1 MGWGWGWG
9 GFQHRCLLLCSGP
22 LRRARPLGVARP
34 KTPQKKSMLS
44 APAAFS
50 LSLSLSLSLLPFFFI
65 GSALLALSA
74 RNDSAGTRGPP
85 AIGRCHGTWWAL
97 GRPPSPPPP
106 PGLCLRTQ
114 SGVRGGGT
122 TWPSR
127 SQCQH
132 WTLDID
138 LERGE
143 PGPVREEETLSRHKG
158 QAKYI
163 YEIKE
168 RPNWLVSPPSSP
180 HPPPLRTRKKMR
192 EKKPPLA
199 PLCVDLAGLF
209 RSRTG
214 RKRCPVGAN
223 DCGRGADGGVG
234 WEGSLGGWVGGG
246 ELSMGEGRVRG

>member
-50 LSLSLSLSLLPFFFI
+50 LSLSLSLLPFFLLE
-65 GSALLALSA
+65 ALFWHY
-74 RNDSAGTRGPP
+74 R
-85 AIGRCHGTWWAL
+85 HGTIVLEHEGHRPLVVAMGRGGPWAGPL
-97 GRPPSPPPP
+97 PPPPP

-180 HPPPLRTRKKMR
+180 HPPPSVH
-192 EKKPPLA
+192 EKK
-199 PLCVDLAGLF
+199 
-209 RSRTG
+209 
-214 RKRCPVGAN
+214 
-223 DCGRGADGGVG
+223 
-234 WEGSLGGWVGGG
+234 
-246 ELSMGEGRVRG
+246 